1 MEAKLKMQ
9 DDFDDFGTFTEPY
22 SDDTPTYNFRA
33 LLAYC
38 KEKKRASKRTERRRK
53 RALSHELTES
63 STYTDK
69 NCR

>member
-38 KEKKRASKRTERRRK
+38 KEKNVHLSELSEEERERFRT
-53 RALSHELTES
+53 
-63 STYTDK
+63 
-69 NCR
+69 N